1 MAHVTDHLSIED
13 LGERYRA
20 PDRHGGRRPASTSA
34 MTASKSAS
42 CVTES
47 TLRRTVDHHEN

>member
-1 MAHVTDHLSIED
+1 MAHVTDRLSIED

-20 PDRHGGRRPASTSA
+20 PDRRGGRRPASTSA